1 MTRATGRLPAWLP
14 FVNWL
19 TRGLTRLGI
28 RVGPVC
34 VLTVPGRRS
43 GVPRPAPVT
52 PITVDGRRYVIA
64 GLPRGDWARN
74 VRAAGRGELASGRRR
89 GPVLLT
95 EVTDPALRRRVVR
108 AFPAE
113 APGGVF
119 FYVRLGLVTSG
130 DPDEFEAAADQVAV
144 FEITPA

>member
-1 MTRATGRLPAWLP
+1 MAPTTGRLPVWLP
-14 FVNWL
+14 LVNRL
-19 TRGLTRLGI
+19 TRGLTRLGV

-74 VRAAGRGELASGRRR
+74 VRAAGRGELAAGRRR
-89 GPVLLT
+89 SQVILT
-95 EVTDPALRRRVVR
+95 EVTDPGLRRRVVR

-113 APGGVF
+113 VPAGVF
-119 FYVRLGLVTSG
+119 FYIRIGLVTSA
-130 DPDEFEAAADQVAV
+130 DPDEFEAAADRVAV
-144 FEITPA
+144 FEITPV